1 MAKQIGARTLDSGKV
16 LGVGDVR
23 IQTNRADDGTV
34 QQFVIT
40 IDATGG
46 MRLSGTEC
54 SEVLASTGGNISL
67 PELPGL
73 GVLKLGLNLFKPVPA
88 DRLSDK
94 AKAHKAES
102 RAKFGKAPNKADADE
117 TF

>member
-1 MAKQIGARTLDSGKV
+1 MAKQIGQRTLDSGKV
-16 LGVGDVR
+16 IGVGDVR
-23 IQTNRADDGTV
+23 IATVRNDDGTV
-34 QQFVIT
+34 GSFVIT
-40 IDATGG
+40 IDATSEP
-46 MRLSGTEC
+46 RLSASEC

-73 GVLKLGLNLFKPVPA
+73 GTFKIGLNLFRAVPA

-102 RAKFGKAPNKADADE
+102 RAKFGKAPKSDADE
-117 TF
+117 SF